1 MSDRR
6 SGPSPE
12 AERYRRAAL
21 DALEQLEWCIQYLH
35 RLHKGGIAESLARNR
50 ATILDRSRLL
60 R

>member
-1 MSDRR
+1 MSARE

-21 DALEQLEWCIQYLH
+21 EALEQLEWCIQYLH
-35 RLHKGGIAESLARNR
+35 RLRKGAIAETLARNR
-50 ATILDRSRLL
+50 ATILERSRLL